1 MLISDITIFPC
12 YGAQRQERSTK
23 IYGYYS
29 QEFNFQRATII
40 TWTHLKN
47 GELEISKDRH
57 AKVRFVY
64 TERRNKELKG
74 GIKSL
79 QSATRGIKFP
89 NKIMVTRNA
98 RWPENITWPPPWT
111 TTQLGP
117 LQYQVMGLLGFN
129 PQFLALENWA
139 ATRLNFLPCN
149 LGGSSSSI

>member
-64 TERRNKELKG
+64 TERRNKELAICNEGYQISKQNHG
-74 GIKSL
+74 DEKC
-79 QSATRGIKFP
+79 Q
-89 NKIMVTRNA
+89 VTRKHNLA
-98 RWPENITWPPPWT
+98 SSLT

-129 PQFLALENWA
+129 PQFVALEN
-139 ATRLNFLPCN
+139 
-149 LGGSSSSI
+149 

>member
-1 MLISDITIFPC
+1 MQHVVKWISDITIFPC

-64 TERRNKELKG
+64 TERRNKELAICNEGYQISKQNHG
-74 GIKSL
+74 DEKC
-79 QSATRGIKFP
+79 Q
-89 NKIMVTRNA
+89 VTRKHNLA
-98 RWPENITWPPPWT
+98 SSLNHHTTWPPSVPGDGVAWFQST
-111 TTQLGP
+111 VCSSRKLSCHTS
-117 LQYQVMGLLGFN
+117 
-129 PQFLALENWA
+129 
-139 ATRLNFLPCN
+139 LPCN
-149 LGGSSSSI
+149 LERNSIN